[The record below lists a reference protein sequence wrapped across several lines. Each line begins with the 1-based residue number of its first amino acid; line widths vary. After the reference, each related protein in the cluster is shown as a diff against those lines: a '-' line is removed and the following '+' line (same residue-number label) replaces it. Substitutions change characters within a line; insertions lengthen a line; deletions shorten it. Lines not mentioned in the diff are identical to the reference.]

1 MPLFVKLLCYFLGTM
16 GFTLLMVFL
25 LFGFA
30 KSLGIRS
37 KNDISVRWSNTSK
50 PSLGGIAIFAS
61 VFMAIIIYLISHPTE
76 NIYGNQRFLFFFL
89 GISLA
94 FFMGLADDAFNT
106 RPLIKLVTQVICGLS
121 VVANDMLIPATS
133 NYWIDA
139 TLTIV
144 WVIGLMNSL
153 NMLDNM
159 DGITASVAISILLM
173 LLAFGLFFSSSTVD
187 IHTFIII
194 GLVGSLSGFL
204 FVNAPPSKLFMGDS
218 GSQLIGYAI
227 AFYSIYHL
235 WYNEPS
241 HPPFWVTFYV
251 ALMILAIP
259 FVDTFTVSFNRIK
272 QGKSPAKGGK
282 DHTTHHLVYLGF
294 TERQTFL
301 FVAITSLILGACG
314 LLVFYLYTLNLHYF
328 SLLPVLLFFPVFY
341 FLFKNT
347 HEFQAPKNNNH
358 RLD

>member
-1 MPLFVKLLCYFLGTM
+1 MPLFVKLLFYFLGTM

-25 LFGFA
+25 LLGFA

-50 PSLGGIAIFAS
+50 PSLGGIAIFSS

-76 NIYGNQRFLFFFL
+76 NVFGNQRFLLFFL

-106 RPLIKLVTQVICGLS
+106 QPLIKLVTQVICGLS
-121 VVANDMLIPATS
+121 VVASDLLIPATS

-173 LLAFGLFFSSSTVD
+173 LLAFGLLFSSSTVD
-187 IHTFIII
+187 IHTFIMI

-204 FVNAPPSKLFMGDS
+204 MVNAPPSKLFMGDS
-218 GSQLIGYAI
+218 GSQLIGYTI
-227 AFYSIYHL
+227 AFSSIYYL

-251 ALMILAIP
+251 ALLILAIP
-259 FVDTFTVSFNRIK
+259 FIDTFTVSFNRIK

-301 FVAITSLILGACG
+301 FVAITSMILGASG

-347 HEFQAPKNNNH
+347 HEFKAPKDKNN

>member
-1 MPLFVKLLCYFLGTM
+1 MFCFLGAM
-16 GFTLLMVFL
+16 GFTLLTVFL
-25 LFGFA
+25 LLGFA

-50 PSLGGIAIFAS
+50 PSLGGIAIFSS
-61 VFMAIIIYLISHPTE
+61 VFMAIIIYLISHPAE
-76 NIYGNQRFLFFFL
+76 NVFGNQRFLLFFL

-106 RPLIKLVTQVICGLS
+106 QPLIKLVTQVICGLS
-121 VVANDMLIPATS
+121 VVASDLLIPATS

-173 LLAFGLFFSSSTVD
+173 LLAFGLLFSSSTVD
-187 IHTFIII
+187 IHTFIMI

-204 FVNAPPSKLFMGDS
+204 MVNAPPSKLFMGDS

-227 AFYSIYHL
+227 AFYSIYYL

-251 ALMILAIP
+251 ALLILAIP
-259 FVDTFTVSFNRIK
+259 FIDTFTVSFNRIK

-301 FVAITSLILGACG
+301 FVAITSMILGASG

-347 HEFQAPKNNNH
+347 HEFKAPKDKNN

>member
-1 MPLFVKLLCYFLGTM
+1 MPLFVKLLFYFLGTM

-25 LFGFA
+25 LLGFA

-50 PSLGGIAIFAS
+50 PSLGGIAIFSS

-76 NIYGNQRFLFFFL
+76 NVFGNQRFLLFFI

-106 RPLIKLVTQVICGLS
+106 QPLIKLVTQVICGLS
-121 VVANDMLIPATS
+121 VVASDLLIPATS

-139 TLTIV
+139 TITIV

-173 LLAFGLFFSSSTVD
+173 LLAFGLLFRSSTVD
-187 IHTFIII
+187 IHTFIMI

-204 FVNAPPSKLFMGDS
+204 MVNAPPSKLFMGDS

-227 AFYSIYHL
+227 AFYSIYYL

-251 ALMILAIP
+251 ALLILAIP
-259 FVDTFTVSFNRIK
+259 FIDTFTVSFNRIK

-301 FVAITSLILGACG
+301 FVAITSMILGASG

-341 FLFKNT
+341 FLYKNT
-347 HEFQAPKNNNH
+347 HEFKAPKDKNN

>member
-1 MPLFVKLLCYFLGTM
+1 MPLFVKLLFYFLGTM

-25 LFGFA
+25 LLGFA

-50 PSLGGIAIFAS
+50 PSLGGIAIFSS

-76 NIYGNQRFLFFFL
+76 NVFGNQRFLLFFL

-106 RPLIKLVTQVICGLS
+106 QPLIKLVTQVICGLS
-121 VVANDMLIPATS
+121 VVASDLLIPATS

-173 LLAFGLFFSSSTVD
+173 LLAFGLLFSSSTVD
-187 IHTFIII
+187 IHTFIMI

-204 FVNAPPSKLFMGDS
+204 MVNAPPSKLFMGDS
-218 GSQLIGYAI
+218 GSQLIGYTI
-227 AFYSIYHL
+227 AFSSIYYL

-251 ALMILAIP
+251 ALLILAIP
-259 FVDTFTVSFNRIK
+259 FIDTFTVSFNRIK

-301 FVAITSLILGACG
+301 FVAITSMILGASG

-328 SLLPVLLFFPVFY
+328 SLLPVLLFFPIFY

-347 HEFQAPKNNNH
+347 HEFKAPKDKNN

>member
-1 MPLFVKLLCYFLGTM
+1 MPLFIKLMFCFLGAM
-16 GFTLLMVFL
+16 GFTLLTVFL
-25 LFGFA
+25 LLGFA

-61 VFMAIIIYLISHPTE
+61 IFMAIIIYLISHPTE
-76 NIYGNQRFLFFFL
+76 NIFGNERFLLFFL

-121 VVANDMLIPATS
+121 VVASDLVIPATS

-139 TLTIV
+139 TLTVV

-173 LLAFGLFFSSSTVD
+173 LLAFGLLFSSSTVD
-187 IHTFIII
+187 IHTFIMI

-204 FVNAPPSKLFMGDS
+204 MVNAPPSKLFMGDS
-218 GSQLIGYAI
+218 GSQLIGYAV
-227 AFYSIYHL
+227 AFYSIYQL

-251 ALMILAIP
+251 ALLILAIP
-259 FVDTFTVSFNRIK
+259 FIDTFTVSFNRIK

-301 FVAITSLILGACG
+301 FFAITSMILGASG

-347 HEFQAPKNNNH
+347 HEYKAPKNNNNS
-358 RLD
+358 LD

>member
-1 MPLFVKLLCYFLGTM
+1 
-16 GFTLLMVFL
+16 
-25 LFGFA
+25 
-30 KSLGIRS
+30 
-37 KNDISVRWSNTSK
+37 
-50 PSLGGIAIFAS
+50 
-61 VFMAIIIYLISHPTE
+61 
-76 NIYGNQRFLFFFL
+76 
-89 GISLA
+89 
-94 FFMGLADDAFNT
+94 MGLADDAFNT

-272 QGKSPAKGGK
+272 QGNSPAKGGK

-301 FVAITSLILGACG
+301 FVAITSMILGASG

-358 RLD
+358 HLD

>member
-1 MPLFVKLLCYFLGTM
+1 MPLFIKLLFCFLGAM
-16 GFTLLMVFL
+16 GFTLLTVFL
-25 LFGFA
+25 LLGFA

-61 VFMAIIIYLISHPTE
+61 IFMAIIIYLISHPTE
-76 NIYGNQRFLFFFL
+76 NIFGNQRFLLFFL

-121 VVANDMLIPATS
+121 VVASDLVIPATS

-139 TLTIV
+139 TLTVV

-173 LLAFGLFFSSSTVD
+173 LLAFGLLFSSSTVD
-187 IHTFIII
+187 IHTFIMI

-204 FVNAPPSKLFMGDS
+204 MVNAPPSKLFMGDS
-218 GSQLIGYAI
+218 GSQLIGYAV
-227 AFYSIYHL
+227 AFYSIYQL
-235 WYNEPS
+235 CYNEPS

-251 ALMILAIP
+251 ALLILAIP
-259 FVDTFTVSFNRIK
+259 FIDTFTVSFNRIK

-301 FVAITSLILGACG
+301 FVAITSMILGASG

-347 HEFQAPKNNNH
+347 HEYKAPKNNNNS
-358 RLD
+358 LD

>member
-1 MPLFVKLLCYFLGTM
+1 MPLFIKLMFCFLGAM
-16 GFTLLMVFL
+16 GFTLLTVFL
-25 LFGFA
+25 LLGFA

-61 VFMAIIIYLISHPTE
+61 IFMAIIIYLISHPTE
-76 NIYGNQRFLFFFL
+76 NIFGNQRFLLFFL

-121 VVANDMLIPATS
+121 VVASDLVIPATS

-139 TLTIV
+139 TLTVV

-173 LLAFGLFFSSSTVD
+173 LLAFGLLFSSSTVD
-187 IHTFIII
+187 IHTFIMI

-204 FVNAPPSKLFMGDS
+204 MVNAPPSKLFMGDS
-218 GSQLIGYAI
+218 GSQLIGYAV
-227 AFYSIYHL
+227 AFYSIYQL
-235 WYNEPS
+235 CYNEPS
-241 HPPFWVTFYV
+241 HAPFWVTFYV
-251 ALMILAIP
+251 ALLILAIP
-259 FVDTFTVSFNRIK
+259 FIDTFTVSFNRIK

-301 FVAITSLILGACG
+301 FFAITSMILGASG
-314 LLVFYLYTLNLHYF
+314 LLVFYLYSLNLHYF

-347 HEFQAPKNNNH
+347 HEYKAPKNNNNS
-358 RLD
+358 LD

>member
-1 MPLFVKLLCYFLGTM
+1 MPLFVKLLFYFLGTM
-16 GFTLLMVFL
+16 GFTLLMVL
-25 LFGFA
+25 LLLGFA

-50 PSLGGIAIFAS
+50 PSLGGIAIFSS

-76 NIYGNQRFLFFFL
+76 NVFGNQRFLLFFL

-106 RPLIKLVTQVICGLS
+106 QPLIKLVTQVICGLS
-121 VVANDMLIPATS
+121 VVASDLLIPATS

-173 LLAFGLFFSSSTVD
+173 LLAFGLLFSSSTVD
-187 IHTFIII
+187 IHTFIMI

-204 FVNAPPSKLFMGDS
+204 MVNAPPSKLFMGDS
-218 GSQLIGYAI
+218 GSQLIGYTI
-227 AFYSIYHL
+227 AFSSIYYL

-251 ALMILAIP
+251 ALLILAIP
-259 FVDTFTVSFNRIK
+259 FIDTFTVSFNRIK

-301 FVAITSLILGACG
+301 FVAITSMILGASG

-347 HEFQAPKNNNH
+347 HEYKAPKNNNNS
-358 RLD
+358 LD

>member
-1 MPLFVKLLCYFLGTM
+1 MPLFIKLMFCFLGAM
-16 GFTLLMVFL
+16 GFTLLTVFL
-25 LFGFA
+25 LLGFA

-37 KNDISVRWSNTSK
+37 KNDITVRWSSTSK

-61 VFMAIIIYLISHPTE
+61 IFMAIIIYLISHPTE
-76 NIYGNQRFLFFFL
+76 NIFGNQRFLIFFL

-121 VVANDMLIPATS
+121 VVASDLVIPATS

-139 TLTIV
+139 TLTVV

-173 LLAFGLFFSSSTVD
+173 LLAFGLLFSSSTVD
-187 IHTFIII
+187 IHTFIMI

-204 FVNAPPSKLFMGDS
+204 MVNAPPSKLFMGDS
-218 GSQLIGYAI
+218 GSQLIGYAV
-227 AFYSIYHL
+227 AFYSIYQL

-251 ALMILAIP
+251 ALLILAIP
-259 FVDTFTVSFNRIK
+259 FIDTFTVSFNRIK

-301 FVAITSLILGACG
+301 FVAITSMILGASG

-347 HEFQAPKNNNH
+347 HEFKAPKDKNN

>member
-1 MPLFVKLLCYFLGTM
+1 
-16 GFTLLMVFL
+16 
-25 LFGFA
+25 
-30 KSLGIRS
+30 
-37 KNDISVRWSNTSK
+37 
-50 PSLGGIAIFAS
+50 
-61 VFMAIIIYLISHPTE
+61 
-76 NIYGNQRFLFFFL
+76 
-89 GISLA
+89 
-94 FFMGLADDAFNT
+94 MGLADDAFNT
-106 RPLIKLVTQVICGLS
+106 QPLIKLVTQVICGLS
-121 VVANDMLIPATS
+121 VVASDLLIPATS

-139 TLTIV
+139 TITIV

-173 LLAFGLFFSSSTVD
+173 LLAFGLLFSSSTVD
-187 IHTFIII
+187 IHTFIMI

-204 FVNAPPSKLFMGDS
+204 MVNAPPSKLFMGDS

-227 AFYSIYHL
+227 AFYSIYYL

-251 ALMILAIP
+251 ALLILAIP
-259 FVDTFTVSFNRIK
+259 FIDTFTVSFNRIK

-301 FVAITSLILGACG
+301 FVAITSMILGASG

-347 HEFQAPKNNNH
+347 HEFKAPKDKNN

>member
-1 MPLFVKLLCYFLGTM
+1 MFCFLGAM
-16 GFTLLMVFL
+16 GFTLLTVFL
-25 LFGFA
+25 LLGFV

-61 VFMAIIIYLISHPTE
+61 IFMAIIIYLISHPTE
-76 NIYGNQRFLFFFL
+76 NIFGNERFLLFFL

-121 VVANDMLIPATS
+121 VVASDLVIPATS

-139 TLTIV
+139 TLTVV

-173 LLAFGLFFSSSTVD
+173 LLAFGLLFSSSTVD
-187 IHTFIII
+187 IHTFIMI

-204 FVNAPPSKLFMGDS
+204 MVNAPPSKLFMGDS
-218 GSQLIGYAI
+218 GSQLIGYAV
-227 AFYSIYHL
+227 AFYSIYQL

-241 HPPFWVTFYV
+241 NPPFWVTFYV
-251 ALMILAIP
+251 ALLILAIP
-259 FVDTFTVSFNRIK
+259 FIDTFTVSFNRIK

-301 FVAITSLILGACG
+301 FFAITSMILGASG
-314 LLVFYLYTLNLHYF
+314 LLVFYLYTLNLHYS

-347 HEFQAPKNNNH
+347 HEYKAPKNNNNS
-358 RLD
+358 LD

>member
-1 MPLFVKLLCYFLGTM
+1 MPLFIKLMFCFLGAM
-16 GFTLLMVFL
+16 GFTLLTVFL
-25 LFGFA
+25 LLGFA

-61 VFMAIIIYLISHPTE
+61 IFMAIIIYLISHPTE
-76 NIYGNQRFLFFFL
+76 NIFGNQRFLLFFL

-94 FFMGLADDAFNT
+94 FFMGLADDAFNS

-121 VVANDMLIPATS
+121 VVASDLVIPATS

-139 TLTIV
+139 TLTVV

-173 LLAFGLFFSSSTVD
+173 LLAFGLLFSSSTVD
-187 IHTFIII
+187 IHTFIMI

-204 FVNAPPSKLFMGDS
+204 MVNAPPSKLFMGDS
-218 GSQLIGYAI
+218 GSQLIGYAV
-227 AFYSIYHL
+227 AFYSIYQL

-251 ALMILAIP
+251 ALLILAIP
-259 FVDTFTVSFNRIK
+259 FIDTFTVSFNRIK

-301 FVAITSLILGACG
+301 FVAITSMILGASG

-347 HEFQAPKNNNH
+347 HEYKAPKNNNNS
-358 RLD
+358 LD

>member
-1 MPLFVKLLCYFLGTM
+1 MPLFVKLLFYFLGTM

-25 LFGFA
+25 LLGFA

-50 PSLGGIAIFAS
+50 PSLGGIAIFSS

-76 NIYGNQRFLFFFL
+76 NIFGNQRFLLFFL

-121 VVANDMLIPATS
+121 VVASDLLIPATS

-173 LLAFGLFFSSSTVD
+173 LLTFGLFFSSSTVD

-204 FVNAPPSKLFMGDS
+204 MVNAPPSKLFMGDS

-241 HPPFWVTFYV
+241 QPPFWVTFYV

-259 FVDTFTVSFNRIK
+259 FIDTFTVSFNRMK

-294 TERQTFL
+294 TERQTFF
-301 FVAITSLILGACG
+301 FVAITSMILGASG
-314 LLVFYLYTLNLHYF
+314 LLVFYLYTLNLYYF

-347 HEFQAPKNNNH
+347 HEFKAPKDKNN